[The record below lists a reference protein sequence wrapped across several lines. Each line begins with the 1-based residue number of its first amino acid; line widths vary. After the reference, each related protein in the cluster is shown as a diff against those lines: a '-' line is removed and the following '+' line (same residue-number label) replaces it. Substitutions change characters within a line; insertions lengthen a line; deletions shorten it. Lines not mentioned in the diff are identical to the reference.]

1 MGKSGYGFQTRK
13 NPQILGELFVFDYLT
28 NTIKTLKIG
37 LIADIR
43 TLDQVVISYGY
54 RIP

>member
-37 LIADIR
+37 LIA
-43 TLDQVVISYGY
+43 VVHLSAFADNIH
-54 RIP
+54 